1 MQLYEVRSCFSCFN
15 SLPASLFV
23 VWEAALMV
31 VVLVLSRI
39 CLQLIAIRNRFSRRR
54 MSCMTK

>member
-15 SLPASLFV
+15 SLPASLLV
-23 VWEAALMV
+23 VWEAALM

-54 MSCMTK
+54 MSCMMK